1 MDIEAYIKG
10 IAREAKE
17 ASIGLRGVIPE
28 VKNRALEAIADSIQ
42 KEMKT
47 IQEANAR
54 DYENGR
60 KKGLSQAF
68 LDRLLLTDDRIQSMA
83 DSVREIKALK
93 DPVGEVAA
101 IRRPQGFILEKVS
114 IPIGVVAVIY
124 ESRPNVTVDAASLC
138 LKSSNACILRGGS
151 ESVESNKLLVRI
163 IQEALDRTGI
173 ARDTVKYVERTEHD
187 GVKYLVKQEGL
198 VDLAIPRGGESL
210 TRMVTE
216 EAVVPVIKH
225 YKGVCHLFIDA
236 DADLEM
242 AVKIAHNAKC
252 QRPGTCNALETLLVH
267 ADIKEKFLPMIREA
281 LKGVELRGC
290 PKTMK
295 ILPGITQASE
305 DDYYTEYLD
314 LILTIRVVES
324 VNEAISHIERYGSS
338 HTDGIVS
345 RNIHNI
351 QKFTDTVDS
360 AVVIVNASTRLS
372 DGGVFGL
379 GAEIGI
385 STDKLH
391 ARGPMG
397 IGELVTYKWV
407 VRGNGHLRE

>member
-28 VKNRALEAIADSIQ
+28 VKNRALEAIAGSIQ
-42 KEMKT
+42 KERKT
-47 IQEANAR
+47 IKEANAI

-60 KKGLSQAF
+60 KKGLSKAF
-68 LDRLLLTDDRIQSMA
+68 LDRLLLSDDRIQNMA
-83 DSVREIKALK
+83 NSARDIKALK
-93 DPVGEVAA
+93 DPVGEVAG

-151 ESVESNKLLVRI
+151 ESVESNKLLVQI
-163 IQEALDRTGI
+163 IREALDETGI
-173 ARDTVKYVERTEHD
+173 ARDTVKYVERMEHE
-187 GVKYLVKQEGL
+187 GVKYLVKQQGL
-198 VDLAIPRGGESL
+198 VDLVIPRGGESL
-210 TRMVTE
+210 TKMVTE

-242 AVKIAHNAKC
+242 AVKIVHNAKV

-267 ADIKEKFLPMIREA
+267 ADIKEKFLPMIRES
-281 LKGVELRGC
+281 LKSVELRGC
-290 PKTMK
+290 LETLK

-314 LILTIRVVES
+314 LILTIKVVDS
-324 VNEAISHIERYGSS
+324 VTEAIAHIERYGSS

-351 QKFTDTVDS
+351 QEFADTVDS
-360 AVVIVNASTRLS
+360 AVVTVNASTRLS

-397 IGELVTYKWV
+397 IGELVTYKWI